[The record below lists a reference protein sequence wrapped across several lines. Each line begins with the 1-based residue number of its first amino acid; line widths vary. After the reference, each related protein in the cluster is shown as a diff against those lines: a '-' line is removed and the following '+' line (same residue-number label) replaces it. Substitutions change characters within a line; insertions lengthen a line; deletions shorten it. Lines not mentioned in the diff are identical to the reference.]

1 MKGQEGYVPIA
12 YRLDHEARVIVAAAY
27 GTLTDEEMFAY
38 QQQGFKL
45 DEAVGYDELVDLTHV
60 KEITLPSTERVRE
73 LADRAAGMDVKL
85 GGSKLAVVAPGDL
98 AFALGRMFQTIRELD
113 PRSTT
118 AVGVFRSTDEALA
131 FLGVDRPLALP
142 TLG

>member
-1 MKGQEGYVPIA
+1 MPIA

-27 GTLTDEEMFAY
+27 GTLTDEEMFEY

-45 DEAVGYDELVDLTHV
+45 DEAIGYDELMDLTHV

-73 LADRAAGMDVKL
+73 LAGRAAGMDVVH

-118 AVGVFRSTDEALA
+118 AVGVFRSSEEALA
-131 FLGVDRPLALP
+131 FLGVDHPLALP

>member
-1 MKGQEGYVPIA
+1 VPIA

-27 GTLTDEEMFAY
+27 GTLTDEEMFEY

-45 DEAVGYDELVDLTHV
+45 DEAIGYDEFVDLTHV
-60 KEITLPSTERVRE
+60 TEITLPSTERVRE
-73 LADRAAGMDVKL
+73 LAGRAAGMDAVH

-118 AVGVFRSTDEALA
+118 AVGVFRSSEEALA
-131 FLGVDRPLALP
+131 FLGVDHPLALP

>member
-1 MKGQEGYVPIA
+1 M
-12 YRLDHEARVIVAAAY
+12 
-27 GTLTDEEMFAY
+27 
-38 QQQGFKL
+38 

-60 KEITLPSTERVRE
+60 KEIALPSTERVRE
-73 LADRAAGMDVKL
+73 LAHRAAGMDVMH

-113 PRSTT
+113 SRSTT
-118 AVGVFRSTDEALA
+118 TVGVFRSTDEALA

-142 TLG
+142 AFD

>member
-1 MKGQEGYVPIA
+1 VPIA
-12 YRLDHEARVIVAAAY
+12 YRVDHEARVIVAAAY
-27 GTLTDEEMFAY
+27 GTLTDEEMFDY
-38 QQQGFKL
+38 QKQGFKM
-45 DEAVGYDELVDLTHV
+45 DEAAGYDELVDLTHV
-60 KEITLPSTERVRE
+60 KEIALPSTERVRE

-131 FLGVDRPLALP
+131 FLGVDHPLALP
-142 TLG
+142 ILD